1 MFLQRTGTSSTWE
14 ASETERCKSDVLEGV
29 GLARNAGRWTVDQ
42 SLGDEV

>member
-14 ASETERCKSDVLEGV
+14 TSETERCKSDVLEGV